1 MQYYQT
7 KAGKI
12 AGTNFKEVHEK
23 AFDVYLEIRKKTKR
37 RPYIRSTYFR
47 KEKIFL
53 NLYWEH
59 LLSQDN
65 WRDRLRR
72 IKYFIAAI
80 ELMKNTTLEPTS
92 KENPNKSGETFHRF
106 SGKARDGEVF
116 FVQIKEYKKKNQK
129 YLISIFPE

>member
-1 MQYYQT
+1 MQYYRT
-7 KAGKI
+7 RAGKI
-12 AGTNFKEVHEK
+12 LGTNFKEVHKK
-23 AFDVYLEIRKKTKR
+23 AFDVYLEIKKKTKR
-37 RPYIRSTYFR
+37 RPYIRSTYFK

-59 LLSQDN
+59 LLNQDN

-72 IKYFIAAI
+72 IKYFIAAL

-92 KENPNKSGETFHRF
+92 KENPNKSGEIFHRF
-106 SGKARDGEVF
+106 SGKDRDGEVF
-116 FVQIKEYKKKNQK
+116 FVQIKEYRKKNQK

>member
-12 AGTNFKEVHEK
+12 SGTNFKEVHQK
-23 AFDVYLEIRKKTKR
+23 AFDIYLEIRKKTKR

-47 KEKIFL
+47 KEKVFL

-72 IKYFIAAI
+72 IKYFIAAL

-92 KENPNKSGETFHRF
+92 KENPNKLGETFHRF
-106 SGKARDGEVF
+106 SGKTRDGEIF
-116 FVQIKEYKKKNQK
+116 FVQIKEYKKKKQK